1 MTDGVL
7 IAGKALVIRVDR
19 ALVRSDL
26 ALPEEGA
33 YPAVTSVVICTAS
46 REITLDHETAAA
58 LLERIWRDGGHDHE
72 RAENPLLAAIN
83 RGGGRVEWSDEA
95 KAAALRALNV
105 WVDKVGAHAVEF
117 PILDLNQE
125 LMRDLIDRPFDR

>member
-1 MTDGVL
+1 MVCSARLNWRSPPRLSGCRCVCPL
-7 IAGKALVIRVDR
+7 EAGTGATPASRAKQASER

-46 REITLDHETAAA
+46 REITLDDETAAA

-95 KAAALRALNV
+95 KAAA
-105 WVDKVGAHAVEF
+105 
-117 PILDLNQE
+117 
-125 LMRDLIDRPFDR
+125 